1 MRNKKLKTII
11 LGISIGTIISINT
24 LATNVFASDLN
35 RNTNILNTNVIQ
47 EINDDI
53 SQNISIDN
61 DQIKINNTNDL
72 LNKIDDADIN
82 KLNELA
88 KSQGIEKSYT
98 KEDLIKLYEDSISNL
113 NKEITQG
120 NLEMLS
126 DGSIIEANDDSFYLQ
141 GGSTFD
147 KRYWWGVSRWKST
160 DDANHWSYEL
170 NKAAAANA
178 GIAVLAGAVLG
189 GVGAIPNGLTSAYTW
204 ALANE
209 VSYKNSLNSRGI
221 VADINWSLVY
231 SVYGQ

>member
-113 NKEITQG
+113 NKEITKG

-147 KRYWWGVSRWKST
+147 KRYW
-160 DDANHWSYEL
+160 
-170 NKAAAANA
+170 
-178 GIAVLAGAVLG
+178 
-189 GVGAIPNGLTSAYTW
+189 
-204 ALANE
+204 
-209 VSYKNSLNSRGI
+209 
-221 VADINWSLVY
+221 
-231 SVYGQ
+231 